1 MLITRVQ
8 QLSLQDKHLL
18 SADMMALMEE
28 ETLRARYQRKNDKER
43 EKKERLKAIRGSE
56 KSPIRQRDDQSGRGN
71 YAGNTDK
78 DNFRSAGSRT
88 AIDADGGSIA
98 KIERRREDNWAST
111 ATSTST
117 TARSSAITANSSSG
131 SINDLDKQVARSTTV
146 TAAAALVEVPVPSSS
161 SGPSNPHI
169 NPFKKVPAAIS
180 TKMTPLSRA
189 SPLPSPKESPSGS
202 KDMAGTS
209 DALYSAM
216 SYGPSYSTLFSPRQ
230 FDRSL
235 PFF

>member
-8 QLSLQDKHLL
+8 QLSLLDKYHL

-28 ETLRARYQRKNDKER
+28 ETQRARYQRNSDKER

-56 KSPIRQRDDQSGRGN
+56 KSPIRQRDDQSGRST
-71 YAGNTDK
+71 YAANMDK
-78 DNFRSAGSRT
+78 DNFKNIGNRT
-88 AIDADGGSIA
+88 VIDADGGSIA
-98 KIERRREDNWAST
+98 EIERRREDNSASS

-131 SINDLDKQVARSTTV
+131 SINDLDKQVARSATT
-146 TAAAALVEVPVPSSS
+146 TAAAALVEIPVPSSS

-209 DALYSAM
+209 DALYIAM
-216 SYGPSYSTLFSPRQ
+216 TNGLSYSLLFSPSQ
-230 FDRSL
+230 LDLSL
-235 PFF
+235 PLF